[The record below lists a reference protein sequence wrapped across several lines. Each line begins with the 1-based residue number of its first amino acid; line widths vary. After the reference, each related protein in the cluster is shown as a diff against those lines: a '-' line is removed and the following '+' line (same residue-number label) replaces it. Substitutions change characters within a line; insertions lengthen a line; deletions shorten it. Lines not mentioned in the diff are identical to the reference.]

1 MSPRLQSETARER
14 ELYKYWQPNETVFPS
29 AEYDESFNHDYQPR
43 PSYDSALTAYA
54 QLGALRCNAKR
65 GMISVVDQNYQ
76 YIIAEGTKT
85 LSLQDGSVVD
95 QDDQLWFG
103 LRTIPRAMG
112 ICAKALGQFT
122 MVEDHDGC
130 VSDVLF
136 EPMQFIISDLSKDPR
151 FVNQPFVCGAPY
163 LRFYAGVPIRSPAGY
178 IIGIYSIVDDKPRED
193 FGERDLNVLK
203 DLAATVMDHLVLGTV
218 RGRHYRADRMVKGLG
233 LFVEGKSTLRDWWL
247 RSGYLGKG
255 PTTKDGS
262 KGGWTLTAQ
271 ADAEFGPQVGAASK
285 SQMCKAQAGLA
296 SSSPITITTSK
307 ETSMDASK
315 KTSMD
320 TSVEPS
326 MDTSMEASME
336 TSMETSALSGFLNA
350 ALCLASGNQVS
361 DSSMTECQDSH
372 KTIQLTAPEKLD
384 PANPSVLGQV
394 SKDADRISP
403 TKTPILLSSTELG
416 EENSPVQLDTE
427 TLSMSQ
433 DMGAIFKRASN
444 LIRESITV
452 EGCLFLDAGP
462 AAIKHTPILRQD
474 EKREPSRG
482 RSVSPERRLVSEDE
496 RSAFDIFI
504 NGTASDSES
513 SYLHPDLHSPGSMCE
528 LLGYSLQFGPYL
540 SDGKTKP
547 KFRFPKEF
555 LHRLFQRYPNGT
567 ILNFETDGG
576 ISSGEEDHKSSS
588 DNLILDESDSSSRS
602 RKRRTS
608 LRALDAKIIT
618 DTFPGIRCLAFFP
631 LWDTHTKTWFCGGLI
646 WTNDPLRVL
655 DPNDDMAYLAAFGN
669 SIMAEKARLDASIA
683 DRMKGNFIS
692 TVSHE
697 LRSPLHGILA
707 SAELLKDMTLSPG
720 QIDVVN
726 MINTCGRTLLDTINH
741 VLDFTELNRLR
752 RPKLPR
758 KKKLGDQEA
767 SKKPNNSVQS
777 LVNPLQNLDLSV
789 LVEEVVESTLA
800 GYDFG
805 HSQSAVMLSSDTQG
819 PSFGHE
825 TTYHGKIDV
834 PIKSRVKVI
843 LDIDQQSSWISAI
856 QPGAWRRIVMNVF
869 GNALKYTEAGCICI
883 SLQSIPSVSKQNSRP
898 SVILTVSDT
907 GKGISKQFLKHHVFT
922 PFLQEDTLA
931 TGTGLGLSIVQ
942 DIVHGL
948 EGEIEIQSEI
958 GLGTKVIVQVPFG
971 VPTSTSSSSQLK
983 DSYAHLESVL
993 REMKGLKVYIAPFKD
1008 SSESTHNGISRIPE
1022 CEALCVLSVEKSLRK
1037 TLAHWFGMEVVE
1049 APSLESAEADI
1060 YLLFD
1065 EEINRPGTTERN
1077 DSLAITPK
1085 MNRLANANA
1094 LMVLGTS
1101 QTSSSKSACKMGNAI
1116 HYIQQPF
1123 GPHKLT
1129 RAFDAYLKQK
1139 AMSTQQLPVQLDC
1152 LPTKPLS
1159 LDNIVA
1165 NSELPDNASDI
1176 KTRDDDNNLTS
1187 NMKTLTTKLVTLVK
1201 SAQVPAV
1208 SERPTVLLVDD
1219 NEINLKLL
1227 VMYMRKLGYP
1237 YRTAVDGLEALE
1249 TFKKDPLPLRFI
1261 LMDITMPVMDG
1272 LTATQEI
1279 RRHERELGL
1288 PPSTIVAL
1296 TGASSADARQKA
1308 ISSGIDRFFTKPVPL
1323 KIVREV
1329 IKG

>member
-1 MSPRLQSETARER
+1 MAPRLQSETARQR

-136 EPMQFIISDLSKDPR
+136 EPMQFIIPDLSKDPR
-151 FVNQPFVCGAPY
+151 FINQPFVCGAPY

-262 KGGWTLTAQ
+262 RGGWTLTAQ
-271 ADAEFGPQVGAASK
+271 ADAEFGPQVGATSK
-285 SQMCKAQAGLA
+285 SHLRKAQGILP
-296 SSSPITITTSK
+296 SGSPITTPKETSK
-307 ETSMDASK
+307 ETSGEPLK
-315 KTSMD
+315 ETSEEI
-320 TSVEPS
+320 SEEPLKEPS
-326 MDTSMEASME
+326 KE
-336 TSMETSALSGFLNA
+336 TPALSGFLNA
-350 ALCLASGNQVS
+350 ALSLASGNQVL
-361 DSSMTECQDSH
+361 DSSIPNHQDSN
-372 KTIQLTAPEKLD
+372 KKIQLTAPEMLD

-394 SKDADRISP
+394 SKEPDRPSPINNPIS
-403 TKTPILLSSTELG
+403 LSSTESG
-416 EENSPVQLDTE
+416 EDNSTAQLDTE
-427 TLSMSQ
+427 TLSISQ

-462 AAIKHTPILRQD
+462 AAIGHTPILRQD
-474 EKREPSRG
+474 EKREPS
-482 RSVSPERRLVSEDE
+482 PERNLISEDE
-496 RSAFDIFI
+496 RTALDVSM
-504 NGTASDSES
+504 NGAAPDSES
-513 SYLHPDLHSPGSMCE
+513 SNLHPDFHSPGSMCE

-540 SDGKTKP
+540 SDGETKP
-547 KFRFPKEF
+547 KFKFPKEF
-555 LHRLFQRYPNGT
+555 LHRLFQRYPNGS
-567 ILNFETDGG
+567 ILNFETDGD

-588 DNLILDESDSSSRS
+588 DNLIPDESDSSSRS
-602 RKRRTS
+602 KQNTAS

-631 LWDTHTKTWFCGGLI
+631 LWDTSTKTWFCGGLI

-655 DPNDDMAYLAAFGN
+655 DPDDDMAYLAAFGN
-669 SIMAEKARLDASIA
+669 SIMAEKARLDASMA
-683 DRMKGNFIS
+683 NRMKGNFIS

-752 RPKLPR
+752 SPKLRR
-758 KKKLGDQEA
+758 KKRPGDQEV
-767 SKKPNNSVQS
+767 SKKQNDSAQSV
-777 LVNPLQNLDLSV
+777 VVPLQNLDLSI
-789 LVEEVVESTLA
+789 LVEEVIDSTLA

-805 HSQSAVMLSSDTQG
+805 HSESAVMLSSDMQG

-825 TTYHGKIDV
+825 TTHHGKVDL
-834 PIKSRVKVI
+834 PIKSRVNVI
-843 LDIDQQSSWISAI
+843 LDIDRPSSWLSAI
-856 QPGAWRRIVMNVF
+856 QPGAWRRILMNVF

-883 SLQSIPSVSKQNSRP
+883 SLRSIPSVSNQDTRP

-907 GKGISKQFLKHHVFT
+907 GKGISEQFLKHHVFT

-931 TGTGLGLSIVQ
+931 TGIGLGLSIVQ

-948 EGEIEIQSEI
+948 EGQIEIQSEV
-958 GLGTKVIVQVPFG
+958 GLGTKVIVQVPLR
-971 VPTSTSSSSQLK
+971 VPTSSSPSQLK
-983 DSYAHLESVL
+983 DVYAHLEIVR
-993 REMKGLKVYIAPFKD
+993 REMKGLKVYIASSKK
-1008 SSESTHNGISRIPE
+1008 SSESTPDCISRTPE
-1022 CEALCVLSVEKSLRK
+1022 TGAQCVHSMEKSLRK
-1037 TLAHWFGMEVVE
+1037 TLANWFEVEVVE

-1060 YLLFD
+1060 YLLLD
-1065 EEINRPGTTERN
+1065 EEFNTLGAAERN
-1077 DSLAITPK
+1077 DSLAMTPK
-1085 MNRLANANA
+1085 MNQLANANA
-1094 LMVLGTS
+1094 LIILGTS
-1101 QTSSSKSACKMGNAI
+1101 QTSSSKRVLKMGNTI
-1116 HYIQQPF
+1116 HFIQQPF

-1139 AMSTQQLPVQLDC
+1139 AMSTQQLPFQLDC

-1165 NSELPDNASDI
+1165 NSELPDNAPYDVKS
-1176 KTRDDDNNLTS
+1176 RNHVNNLTS
-1187 NMKTLTTKLVTLVK
+1187 NTDSSTIKLVTLVK
-1201 SAQVPAV
+1201 SAQGPAD

-1249 TFKKDPLPLRFI
+1249 AFKKDPLPLRFI

-1308 ISSGIDRFFTKPVPL
+1308 ISSGIDRFLTKPVPL
-1323 KIVREV
+1323 KVVREV